1 MPRYEVAI
9 ATRNPKV
16 RYLAVNLMKRLGI
29 GFIICAPDGEKC
41 DTSQVVVTT
50 DTEATQFYASRLVV
64 VDEASNDDAT
74 AIEIMLALLDIRNP
88 SVIAIGIDPGMKFG
102 LALVADGMAIY
113 AITASTP
120 QRAANY
126 TFHWLSV
133 IRKHFQNP
141 VLVRVGTG
149 SRLYSAL
156 YLRGIKDRA
165 STNRFQVEMVDERH
179 TTKRGKSDKSS
190 ATLIASR
197 KGRPVSDEDFVL
209 DTKAGYVRSLKR
221 LVAKATEGRLTL
233 TSAQAKSILLNEV
246 TLDEILDNSN
256 Q

>member
-1 MPRYEVAI
+1 MQRYEVAI

-16 RYLAVNLMKRLGI
+16 RYLAVKLMKRLGI
-29 GFIICAPDGEKC
+29 GFIICAPDDEKC
-41 DTSQVVVTT
+41 DTSQVVITT
-50 DTEATQFYASRLVV
+50 DSEATQFHAGRLVV
-64 VDEASNDDAT
+64 VDETSNDDTT
-74 AIEIMLALLDIRNP
+74 AIELMLAILDIRNP

-102 LALVADGMAIY
+102 LALVADAVAIY

-120 QRAANY
+120 RIAANY

-133 IRKHFQNP
+133 IRKHFGNP

-156 YLRGIKDRA
+156 YLREIKDRA
-165 STNRFQVEMVDERH
+165 TNGFHVEMVDERH
-179 TTKRGKSDKSS
+179 TTKMGKSDKSS

-197 KGRPVSDEDFVL
+197 KGRSVSDEDFVL

-221 LVAKATEGRLTL
+221 LVAKVTEGRLIL
-233 TSAQAKSILLNEV
+233 TSAQAKAVLMNELS
-246 TLDEILDNSN
+246 LDEILGNTH

>member
-1 MPRYEVAI
+1 MPRYDVAI

-16 RYLAVNLMKRLGI
+16 RYLAVNLMKRLGV
-29 GFIICAPDGEKC
+29 GFIICAPDDEKC
-41 DTSQVVVTT
+41 NASQVVVTT
-50 DTEATQFYASRLVV
+50 DTEATQFRASRVVV

-102 LALVADGMAIY
+102 LALVADGVAIY

-141 VLVRVGTG
+141 VLVRVGIG

-165 STNRFQVEMVDERH
+165 TNRFQVEMVDERH
-179 TTKRGKSDKSS
+179 TTKRGESDKSS

-221 LVAKATEGRLTL
+221 LVTKATEGRLIL

-246 TLDEILDNSN
+246 TLDEILDNSH

>member
-1 MPRYEVAI
+1 
-9 ATRNPKV
+9 
-16 RYLAVNLMKRLGI
+16 MKRLGI
-29 GFIICAPDGEKC
+29 GFIICAPDDKKC
-41 DTSQVVVTT
+41 DTSQVVITT
-50 DTEATQFYASRLVV
+50 QSEATQFHSSRLVV
-64 VDEASNDDAT
+64 VDEVSNDDTT

-102 LALVADGMAIY
+102 LALVADGVAIY

-120 QRAANY
+120 RIAAIS
-126 TFHWLSV
+126 TFHWITV
-133 IRKHFQNP
+133 IRRHFRNP

-165 STNRFQVEMVDERH
+165 TNGFKVEMVDERH
-179 TTKRGKSDKSS
+179 TTKRGESDKSS

-197 KGRPVSDEDFVL
+197 RGRPVSDEDFVL

-221 LVAKATEGRLTL
+221 LVAKVTEGRLIL
-233 TSAQAKSILLNEV
+233 TSAQAKSVLLNET
-246 TLDEILDNSN
+246 TLEEILGDAH

>member
-29 GFIICAPDGEKC
+29 GFIICAPDEEKC
-41 DTSQVVVTT
+41 DASQVVITT
-50 DTEATQFYASRLVV
+50 ETEVSQFHANRLVV

-102 LALVADGMAIY
+102 LALVADGVAIY

-120 QRAANY
+120 RIAANY
-126 TFHWLSV
+126 TFHWMSV
-133 IRKHFQNP
+133 IRTHFRSP
-141 VLVRVGTG
+141 MLVRVGTG

-165 STNRFQVEMVDERH
+165 TKRFPIEMVDERH
-179 TTKRGKSDKSS
+179 TTRKGESDKSS

-209 DTKAGYVRSLKR
+209 NTKAGYIRSLKR
-221 LVAKATEGRLTL
+221 LVTKVTEGRLNL
-233 TSAQAKSILLNEV
+233 TSAQAKSILLNEI
-246 TLDEILDNSN
+246 TLDEILDNAN